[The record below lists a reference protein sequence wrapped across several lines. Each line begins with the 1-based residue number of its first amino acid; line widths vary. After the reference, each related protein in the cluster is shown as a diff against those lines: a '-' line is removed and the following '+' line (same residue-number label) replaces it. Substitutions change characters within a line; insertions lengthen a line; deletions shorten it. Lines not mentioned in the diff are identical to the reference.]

1 MACYLGKDGV
11 VKVGSDAVGEVT
23 NFSLEVTAETVEC
36 TAMGQDYRKYVSSY
50 INWSGSVDVNW
61 DPDDTGQTALVVGS
75 SVALSLYPEGDDTG
89 DTEYSGNAI
98 VTGFSR
104 SAAFDGKVE
113 ANISFQGSGPLAT
126 GSVT

>member
-1 MACYLGKDGV
+1 MACYTGKDGV

-23 NFSLEVTAETVEC
+23 NYSLEVTAETIEC
-36 TAMGQDYRKYVSSY
+36 TAMQQDYRTYKPTF

-61 DPDDTGQTALVVGS
+61 DPDDAGQNALAVGS
-75 SVALSLYPEGDDTG
+75 VVALTLYPEGDAVG
-89 DTEYSGNAI
+89 DTEYGGQAI

-113 ANISFQGSGPLAT
+113 ANIAFQGSGVLTTGEAT
-126 GSVT
+126 